1 MNPNSEKLVVITPSQ
16 VEAWFSGVSQVKI
29 AADNVVSVL
38 YEDRAQISAK
48 LESVPHALQ
57 SNLFALVRRVQNAAA
72 PGSIRPSSLRLA

>member
-1 MNPNSEKLVVITPSQ
+1 MNHNSEKLVVITPSQ

-48 LESVPHALQ
+48 LEFVPHALQ
-57 SNLFALVRRVQNAAA
+57 ANFFALVRRVQNASGAGAA
-72 PGSIRPSSLRLA
+72 RASSLRLA